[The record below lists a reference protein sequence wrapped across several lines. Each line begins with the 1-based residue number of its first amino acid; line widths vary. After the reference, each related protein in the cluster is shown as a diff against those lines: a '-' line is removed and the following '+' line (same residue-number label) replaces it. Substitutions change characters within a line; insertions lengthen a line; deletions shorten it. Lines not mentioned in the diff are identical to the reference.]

1 MQVLIYHGYSKQGTV
16 AHLKFIQP
24 LVEPLTLS
32 IMMIIISTATMMM
45 ILMVDDADDVH
56 TICLMGDFFTMPASI
71 IKFLIF
77 MSRRNRYK

>member
-56 TICLMGDFFTMPASI
+56 TICLMGDFSQCQPALLN
-71 IKFLIF
+71 F
-77 MSRRNRYK
+77 